1 MQAPPRWA
9 RARPP
14 ADLAPPKGTT
24 ASAAAAAGAARHQQ
38 QRRRRSRGAAP
49 SASASFGEAQAR
61 QQAAA
66 LPLQQQQQNN
76 QQQQQLLR
84 LFYETSWP
92 SAILH
97 GSVNGGPWKD
107 FALTPVASS
116 GGALLVAEVDV
127 GVAAAS
133 SSPAPLL
140 EFVVTDPSRQHWDKP
155 PGDDGG
161 NYVVTSAGAA
171 PTTTASFTLRSGALS
186 PVPQTPPGVLL
197 VSDLDGT
204 MIGKHDQ
211 ETARLKRWWERAQV
225 PRGGVLCFSSGR
237 SLASI
242 RRLLDEDKRG
252 VLAHPDVVVGA
263 VGTRVYWHERATPA
277 AGGGRAGFPTTSSSN
292 GKSGNHGGFVEDARW
307 LAELSSGGWDAP
319 AAREAAY
326 AALARAG
333 KEAMHFLPP
342 EDQSELKVSCG
353 VRDDALAQVLE
364 DLQTGLAKHGAS
376 SLAGAQ
382 IIVSGHGGWR
392 YVDVVPT
399 RAGKLAALE
408 HVRLSGGFLPGCTV
422 AAGDSGNDVAM
433 LAGGN
438 NLAVVVGNAQPD
450 ARAWAEEQQAREREE
465 GGAGLAVAAANGNG
479 NGVRAQQKDRL
490 YRAEKHEAA
499 GILEALEYWGLKEKG
514 EEDG

>member
-1 MQAPPRWA
+1 
-9 RARPP
+9 
-14 ADLAPPKGTT
+14 
-24 ASAAAAAGAARHQQ
+24 
-38 QRRRRSRGAAP
+38 
-49 SASASFGEAQAR
+49 
-61 QQAAA
+61 
-66 LPLQQQQQNN
+66 
-76 QQQQQLLR
+76 
-84 LFYETSWP
+84 
-92 SAILH
+92 
-97 GSVNGGPWKD
+97 
-107 FALTPVASS
+107 
-116 GGALLVAEVDV
+116 
-127 GVAAAS
+127 
-133 SSPAPLL
+133 LL

-155 PGDDGG
+155 PGDEG
-161 NYVVTSAGAA
+161 NYVVAGAA
-171 PTTTASFTLRSGALS
+171 TTTTASAFTLRSGALS

-211 ETARLKRWWERAQV
+211 ETARLKRWWEREQV

-277 AGGGRAGFPTTSSSN
+277 AGGGRAGFPTTNSN
-292 GKSGNHGGFVEDARW
+292 GKSGHGHGGGFVEDAQW

-353 VRDDALAQVLE
+353 VRDGALARVLE
-364 DLQTGLAKHGAS
+364 DLQSGLAKHGAT
-376 SLAGAQ
+376 SLQGAQ

-392 YVDVVPT
+392 YVDVVPS

-408 HVRLSGGFLPGCTV
+408 HVRLSGGFAPDCTV

-433 LAGGN
+433 LAGKK

-465 GGAGLAVAAANGNG
+465 GGLAVGAAVAVASGNGNG
-479 NGVRAQQKDRL
+479 NGARPRQKDRL
-490 YRAEKHEAA
+490 YRATGHEAA